1 MNPNNLPVIRKSNE
15 LIEARYKLS
24 IAEQRLI
31 ILLLSEISPNDEDFK
46 DYELQVSDFAR
57 MFGLENCNS
66 MYKEVK
72 DAAREL
78 STRGL
83 NLSTEND
90 EIYTAWL
97 SYVKYVN
104 GSGVVLLRFDKSL
117 KPYLLQLKSHFTQYD
132 LNNIV
137 CFKSQYSIRLYE
149 LLKMDAFK
157 AKNGQFE
164 RSFKINELRLFF
176 GIEKNDYP
184 LFANLRNR
192 VIDPAISEISGK
204 TDLNIIDVNYGKTG
218 RKVTSVTFVVAIRST
233 SPAETLPNELEPTE
247 NHPVID
253 SLISLGFSLKA
264 AEAAKKK
271 HGIAKLGRNIAYTLM
286 QDKAGAVKNV
296 PAYLKSAITEDWGA
310 GWDEQAP
317 KATPREKTI
326 YGVAISEIE
335 RLAKAGEKYEQT
347 AARINR
353 EREEAKTP
361 KQQPETIAT
370 PQAKPTPTDT
380 KPEETPEAKKARIA
394 ALKAACR

>member
-1 MNPNNLPVIRKSNE
+1 MNSKNLPVIRKSNE

-31 ILLLSEISPNDEDFK
+31 FLLLSEISPNDENFK
-46 DYELQVSDFAR
+46 DYELQVSDFAK
-57 MFGLENCNS
+57 MFGLESDKSLYEKVQN
-66 MYKEVK
+66 
-72 DAAREL
+72 AAREL

-83 NLSTEND
+83 NLSTAKS
-90 EIYTAWL
+90 EIYTTWL
-97 SYVKYVN
+97 SYVEYVN
-104 GSGVVLLRFDKSL
+104 GSGAVLLRFDKSL

-132 LNNIV
+132 LDNIV

-149 LLKMDAFK
+149 LLKMYAFK
-157 AKNGQFE
+157 ANNGQFE
-164 RSFKINELRLFF
+164 RSFKINELRSLF
-176 GIEKNDYP
+176 GLEDNDYP
-184 LFANLRNR
+184 LFADFKRR
-192 VIDPAISEISGK
+192 AIDPAMLDVSDK
-204 TDLNIIDVNYGKTG
+204 TDLNIIETKYSKTG
-218 RKVTSVTFVVAIRST
+218 RKVTSVSFVVMIRST
-233 SPAETLPNELEPTE
+233 SPAENLPTEPEPTE

-253 SLISLGFSLKA
+253 SLISLGFSPKA

-317 KATPREKTI
+317 KATPKEKTI

-335 RLAKAGEKYEQT
+335 RLARAGEKYEQT

-353 EREEAKTP
+353 EREEAKTQ
-361 KQQPETIAT
+361 KKQPETTAT
-370 PQAKPTPTDT
+370 PQKPTET
-380 KPEETPEAKKARIA
+380 KQETEEAKAARIA
-394 ALKAACR
+394 ALNAAKAACS